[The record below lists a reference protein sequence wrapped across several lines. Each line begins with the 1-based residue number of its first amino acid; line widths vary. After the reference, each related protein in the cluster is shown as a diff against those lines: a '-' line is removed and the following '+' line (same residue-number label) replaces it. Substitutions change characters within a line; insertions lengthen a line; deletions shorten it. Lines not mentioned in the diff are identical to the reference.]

1 MKRLNDNNLVIFD
14 SLDQSSPEWLEW
26 RKKGIGSSD
35 VAVLMSPKPVFDRT
49 VGTLW
54 KQKIGY
60 ERAVA
65 LDNEH
70 IKRGKELEPEI
81 RNMVNEILGA
91 EFKDVCI
98 YRKDAP
104 YLRASLD
111 GFDEKLDCL
120 LEIKSPSDA
129 VFQKYLKA
137 WPQIPQNY
145 YEQMQYQ
152 MLVADVEYAYFAF
165 YNAQTIKEKTEDGER
180 DTGILKY
187 PHPYIIKVEND
198 FETQLEIEKRC
209 HLFWRAVQ
217 TKTPIGWVGEELRLF
232 HQRPTLILLVLSEQ
246 QAEQIEL
253 DTLELPSRDP
263 ELPYSGSF
271 IGLLTEENYSALTNI
286 KDVNPEHDIKII
298 NLTPS
303 PFGAGD
309 EVELSQVPELIRK
322 VLSASPLP

>member
-14 SLDQSSPEWLEW
+14 PLDQSSPEWLEW
-26 RKKGIGSSD
+26 RNKGIGSSD

-81 RNMVNEILGA
+81 CAMVNEMLGA
-91 EFKDVCI
+91 KFEPACI

-111 GFDEKLDCL
+111 GFDESLDCI
-120 LEIKSPSDA
+120 LEIKAPSDNVYA
-129 VFQKYLKA
+129 KYLKT
-137 WPQIPQNY
+137 WEIPQNY

-152 MLVADVEYAYFAF
+152 MLVADVEYGYFAF
-165 YNAQTIKEKTEDGER
+165 YNQQAS
-180 DTGILKY
+180 
-187 PHPYIIKVEND
+187 HPYIIKVENNL
-198 FETQLEIEKRC
+198 EVQLEIEKRC
-209 HLFWRAVQ
+209 HLFWRSVQ
-217 TKTPIGWVGEELRLF
+217 TKTPLGWDGDRLKMF
-232 HQRPTLILLVLSEQ
+232 HQKPSLVILVGNVDQ
-246 QAEQIEL
+246 QIEWLAKECELTKVLVNQQKHEGSGVMFLPVQRL
-253 DTLELPSRDP
+253 DSMPQ
-263 ELPYSGSF
+263 
-271 IGLLTEENYSALTNI
+271 I
-286 KDVNPEHDIKII
+286 KDVYFDHDIKII

-303 PFGAGD
+303 PFGAGG
-309 EVELSQVPELIRK
+309 EVDLADVPELIRK
-322 VLSASPLP
+322 ELSASALPLEEYMALS